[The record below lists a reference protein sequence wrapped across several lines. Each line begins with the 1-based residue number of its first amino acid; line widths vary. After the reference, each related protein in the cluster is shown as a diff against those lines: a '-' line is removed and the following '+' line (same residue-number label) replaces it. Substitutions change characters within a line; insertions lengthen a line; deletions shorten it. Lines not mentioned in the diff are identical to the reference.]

1 MNRIGYWRLARKTHQ
16 HCSVDFELNT
26 PSLHT
31 ALQLK
36 IEIISGLREQC

>member
-1 MNRIGYWRLARKTHQ
+1 MNTFGYWRLAKKTHQ

-26 PSLHT
+26 PCLHT

-36 IEIISGLREQC
+36 IEIISGLGEQW

>member
-1 MNRIGYWRLARKTHQ
+1 LAIGRWQKKTQQ

-26 PSLHT
+26 PCLHR

-36 IEIISGLREQC
+36 IEIISGLGEQC